1 MTNTARQRLLTLF
14 AEQVKC
20 PKHHGCHDFSGIIR
34 CFNKLLH
41 MGTMSESDFFSIA
54 FGIGTRNRN
63 GEWLEVYYPQP
74 VFRPDQN
81 IVTNLGLIADYQGGN
96 TFVEVDDDFLE
107 AATNILTEGRQHDVI
122 RALITSKQPRIVTF
136 IQSDEAL
143 TSTPEAYLKLHLLS
157 HRFVTPNSINL
168 DGIFGLLPNVAWT
181 NKGAVDPAELF
192 DLQLQARAAG
202 ETLEVSSVDKFPKM
216 TNYVVPKGV
225 RIAHSARVRLGA
237 YIGEGTTVMHEG
249 FVNFNAGTLGEGMI
263 EGRLSQGVTV
273 GNGSDLGGSASIP
286 GTLSGGGTVVIS
298 IGEDCLISA
307 NAGCGIPLGDRC
319 VVEAGLYITPGALI
333 QVLDE
338 KRNPVEVVK
347 ARELSGRSDMMFIRN
362 SQSGQV
368 ECRINTKQVSLNEEL
383 HAHN

>member
-1 MTNTARQRLLTLF
+1 MIALQRRSEFAVFSWVKTSRLLRFLWYHYGFQRTTTL
-14 AEQVKC
+14 
-20 PKHHGCHDFSGIIR
+20 
-34 CFNKLLH
+34 
-41 MGTMSESDFFSIA
+41 GTMADSDFFSIA
-54 FGIGTRNRN
+54 LGIGTKNRN
-63 GEWLEVYYPQP
+63 GEWLEVYYPLP
-74 VFRPDQN
+74 IFHPN
-81 IVTNLGLIADYQGGN
+81 EEIVTSLGLIAEYQGGN
-96 TFVEVDDDFLE
+96 RFVEVDDDFLD
-107 AATNILTEGRQHDVI
+107 AASNVLTDGKQHDVV
-122 RALITSKQPRIVTF
+122 RALMGSKQPRLITF
-136 IQSDEAL
+136 LQSDEVL
-143 TSTPEAYLKLHLLS
+143 LSTPEAYLKLHLLS
-157 HRFVTPNSINL
+157 HRFMTPNSMNL

-181 NKGAVDPAELF
+181 NKGAVDPEELF
-192 DLQLQARAAG
+192 DRQLQARAAG

-216 TNYVVPKGV
+216 TNYVVPNGV

-273 GNGSDLGGSASIP
+273 GNGTDLGGSASIP

-307 NAGCGIPLGDRC
+307 NAGSGIPLGDRC

-338 KRNPVEVVK
+338 NRQQIEVVK
-347 ARELSGRSDMMFIRN
+347 ARVLSGRSDMMFIRN

-368 ECRINTKQVSLNEEL
+368 ECRINTKQVNLNEEL